1 MLRRNKEI
9 TRVQQVSI
17 FESMAEGQFK
27 KSFSAWFRRKAPAY
41 IEETLKTYMVGEYK
55 REIPRIILYPL
66 SARAR
71 ANYFGKDAFYRK
83 DESGPFVIGFK
94 SKGYEKNPFI
104 QDLRPNDICLF
115 LDLAGKRETRARFI
129 DRIRRQEL
137 PLCRLTGYKIKERIV
152 EKRASRVKVDDLY
165 WPDEIKSREII
176 YPYICEVEDHPF
188 ISKADTVFPYIESFT
203 ENTWEAFSSCA
214 QYGEYRE
221 ISPLDF
227 AILISKL

>member
-66 SARAR
+66 SARPR

-129 DRIRRQEL
+129 DRIRRQ
-137 PLCRLTGYKIKERIV
+137 
-152 EKRASRVKVDDLY
+152 
-165 WPDEIKSREII
+165 
-176 YPYICEVEDHPF
+176 
-188 ISKADTVFPYIESFT
+188 
-203 ENTWEAFSSCA
+203 
-214 QYGEYRE
+214 
-221 ISPLDF
+221 
-227 AILISKL
+227 